1 MPKLHVVKLTDD
13 EREQLRRTINSGKGA
28 ARRLAH
34 ARVLLKSDQGLRD
47 AEVADEID
55 VSVGMVERVRKRY
68 CTEGL
73 EASLSPRPQ
82 PARPAKRRIDGE
94 NEARLVAVACSAA
107 PDGHD
112 HWTLSLLAGRMVE
125 LKYVDAVSVQTV
137 RRVLKK
143 TRSSRG

>member
-1 MPKLHVVKLTDD
+1 MRKIHVVRLTEA
-13 EREQLRRTINSGKGA
+13 ERERLRRMTRAGKDA

-34 ARVLLKSDQGLRD
+34 ARVLLKSDEGLRD
-47 AEVADEID
+47 AEVAEEVD
-55 VSVGMVERVRKRY
+55 VSVGTVERVRKRFAA
-68 CTEGL
+68 EGL
-73 EASLSPRPQ
+73 GAALSPRPQ
-82 PARPAKRRIDGE
+82 PARPDKRRIDGE
-94 NEARLVAVACSAA
+94 NEARLVALACSAA

-125 LKYVDAVSVQTV
+125 LKHVDAVSVQTV